1 MLAKEQPCQDA
12 DIVTPVPDSGLFAAM
27 GYAEESKIPFSYA
40 LTRSH
45 YIGRTFIE
53 PSSSERKEEVRL
65 KLNPIKGVVQGKK
78 IVLVD
83 DSIVRGTTSRKIVK
97 TLKDAGA
104 KEVHMR
110 ISSPPIKFPCYY
122 GIDTP
127 SKGELIA
134 SSHSIEEI
142 KNFIGC
148 DSLGYISVEGM
159 LKAVENSLQNE
170 KEKSTKYEKSGF
182 CTACFT
188 GDYPIPPEDSEFITQ
203 MRLFREE

>member
-1 MLAKEQPCQDA
+1 
-12 DIVTPVPDSGLFAAM
+12 
-27 GYAEESKIPFSYA
+27 
-40 LTRSH
+40 
-45 YIGRTFIE
+45 
-53 PSSSERKEEVRL
+53 L

-188 GDYPIPPEDSEFITQ
+188 GDYPIHPEDSEFITQ